1 MKKKLSEWKSLAAE
15 KKAAWMKA
23 KGKGIEG
30 ADLAKL
36 KDVYLKHQ
44 DVVDNAEAEGAKDV
58 DEIEVDAK
66 ALGAKESESEQT
78 VDAKELT
85 KMIVEAVQNE
95 FAKASKTEREQV
107 TAEGIKAI
115 VKEVL
120 TEHGAGSKVSVDD
133 VKGIFTDVLKEQRA
147 QIKGKSKMRF
157 DSEENQNDE
166 ENGDETE
173 GEKRA
178 RKEIARLDI
187 ELPLSHCKGNLPL
200 HQKQLLNV
208 LMKRDINDG
217 VGESMLRKGVELGDR
232 TLFRLQGMA
241 RSGQKA
247 LTSTGSGTGD
257 ELVPSDLSSELHRR
271 FFLASD
277 LAAIF
282 AGQEIDQPTQPYTY
296 PLGTTRPT
304 FYLENTENTAAT
316 ASDPATGSIVLNAK
330 RLIGKVSYSYELTE
344 DSIVPVLP
352 MITTMLTEAAADA
365 YEDALIN
372 GDTTATHQDSD
383 THAISKAAAKAFN
396 GFRMLALAVSS
407 LKSDISSGGLNEAN
421 LRALR
426 KLLGKWGRN
435 KRDLIWIAG
444 VKGEN
449 DMMGITNMGTQDKV
463 GGVATILTG
472 EINTFLGIPIVVS
485 ERCREDLNASGVYD
499 GTTTTKGSIL
509 LVNKAQF
516 LTGRRR
522 EFTVETD
529 RDISSQTNFIVAS
542 FRRGMTPKETPSAT
556 IKTVAL
562 GYNHTA

>member
-1 MKKKLSEWKSLAAE
+1 
-15 KKAAWMKA
+15 
-23 KGKGIEG
+23 
-30 ADLAKL
+30 
-36 KDVYLKHQ
+36 
-44 DVVDNAEAEGAKDV
+44 
-58 DEIEVDAK
+58 
-66 ALGAKESESEQT
+66 
-78 VDAKELT
+78 
-85 KMIVEAVQNE
+85 MIVEAVQNE

-120 TEHGAGSKVSVDD
+120 TEHGASNGKVDLDD
-133 VKGIFTDVLKEQRA
+133 VKGIFSDVLKEQRA

-372 GDTTATHQDSD
+372 GDVTATHQDSD
-383 THAISKAAAKAFN
+383 TELVAKHAARAFA
-396 GFRMLALAVSS
+396 GFRKLALTVSS
-407 LKSDISSGGLNEAN
+407 LKSDISSGGINEAN

-435 KRDLIWIAG
+435 KRDLIWIVG

-449 DMMGITNMGTQDKV
+449 DLMGITNVGTQDKV
-463 GGVATILTG
+463 GGLATILTG
-472 EINTFLGIPIVVS
+472 EINTFLGIPVIVS

-522 EFTVETD
+522 EFMVETD

-542 FRRGMTPKETPSAT
+542 YRRGMTPKETPSAT
-556 IKTVAL
+556 IKSVAV
-562 GYNHTA
+562 GYNHTS

>member
-1 MKKKLSEWKSLAAE
+1 MKKKLIEWKGLADE

-23 KGKGIEG
+23 KAKGVEG
-30 ADLAKL
+30 AELAKL
-36 KDVYLKHQ
+36 KDAYRKHQ
-44 DVVDNAEAEGAKDV
+44 DVVDNAEADGAKPEDV
-58 DEIEVDAK
+58 IEVDAK
-66 ALGAKESESEQT
+66 AFGSEAKGEEQEET
-78 VDAKELT
+78 IGAKELT
-85 KMIVEAVQNE
+85 KLITEAVQSE
-95 FAKASKTEREQV
+95 FAKASKSEREQV

-120 TEHGAGSKVSVDD
+120 AEHGSPSKVSIDD
-133 VKGIFTDVLKEQRA
+133 VKGIFTEVLKEQRA
-147 QIKGKSKMRF
+147 QVKTKSKMRF
-157 DSEENQNDE
+157 ESEENNE
-166 ENGDETE
+166 EDGEESE

-217 VGESMLRKGVELGDR
+217 VGESMLRKGIELGDR
-232 TLFRLQGMA
+232 SLFRLQGMA

-330 RLIGKVSYSYELTE
+330 RLIGKVSYSYELNE
-344 DSIVPVLP
+344 DSIVPILP

-372 GDTTATHQDSD
+372 GDVTATHQDSD
-383 THAISKAAAKAFN
+383 TETVAKHAARAFA
-396 GFRMLALAVSS
+396 GFRKLALAVSS
-407 LKSDISSGGLNEAN
+407 LKSDISSGGINEAN

-449 DMMGITNMGTQDKV
+449 DMMSITNMATADKV
-463 GGVATILTG
+463 GGLATILTG
-472 EINTFLGIPIVVS
+472 EINTFLGIPIIVS

-522 EFTVETD
+522 EFLVETD

-542 FRRGMTPKETPSAT
+542 YRRGMTPKETPSAT
-556 IKTVAL
+556 IKSVAI
-562 GYNHTA
+562 GYNHTS